1 MKRCENSSLLFFF
14 LSTEKA
20 QGQQYPGRLAQYV
33 LIHTKFNSTGSAA
46 FSIMSSQPVI
56 IPTAS
61 LHGKVALITGA
72 SRGIGRGCALEL
84 ARRGCKVVINYAK
97 SKQAADDAVNAIVDV
112 TGSKDTAISI
122 QADVTK
128 VSEIERLFHEAA
140 DHFGRIDFVFSNS
153 GAESFD
159 KTEDI
164 SEAQYDYVFSLNTK
178 AQFFVAKTAWKHL
191 QDGGRVVLMS
201 SLAAGALGIKDHALY
216 NSSKLAVVGMVK
228 AFATDFGSRRITV
241 NGIAPGGVV
250 SDMFYENAWRYIP
263 GATADWPFETIE
275 NMVAKRTPLGRCGVP
290 EDIAR
295 VVAFLMSED
304 GGWVNGKQST
314 SQTDM
319 KWFQIIN
326 TSPTGQV
333 LTITGGYP

>member
-1 MKRCENSSLLFFF
+1 
-14 LSTEKA
+14 
-20 QGQQYPGRLAQYV
+20 
-33 LIHTKFNSTGSAA
+33 
-46 FSIMSSQPVI
+46 MSSQPVI

-112 TGSKDTAISI
+112 TDSKDTAISI
-122 QADVTK
+122 QADVTR
-128 VSEIERLFHEAA
+128 VFEIERLFQEAA

-159 KTEDI
+159 KTEEI

-178 AQFFVAKTAWKHL
+178 AQSFVAKAAWKHL

-241 NGIAPGGVV
+241 NGIAPGGIV
-250 SDMFYENAWRYIP
+250 SDMFYDNAWRYIP

-275 NMVAKRTPLGRCGVP
+275 KMVANRTPLGRCGVP

-304 GGWVNGKQST
+304 GGWLNGKQST

-326 TSPTGQV
+326 ASPTGQV
-333 LTITGGYP
+333 LNITGGYP

>member
-1 MKRCENSSLLFFF
+1 
-14 LSTEKA
+14 
-20 QGQQYPGRLAQYV
+20 
-33 LIHTKFNSTGSAA
+33 
-46 FSIMSSQPVI
+46 MSSQPVTV
-56 IPTAS
+56 PTAS

-97 SKQAADDAVNAIVDV
+97 SKQAADDAVKAIVDV
-112 TGSKDTAISI
+112 TGSKDAAISI
-122 QADVTK
+122 QADVTR
-128 VSEIERLFHEAA
+128 VSEIERLFQEAA
-140 DHFGRIDFVFSNS
+140 GHFGKIDFVFSNS

-159 KTEDI
+159 KTEEI
-164 SEAQYDYVFSLNTK
+164 TEAQYDYVFSLNTK
-178 AQFFVAKTAWKHL
+178 AQFFVAKTAWKYL

-275 NMVAKRTPLGRCGVP
+275 NMVANRTPLGRCGVP

-304 GGWVNGKQST
+304 GGWINGEKSPFRT
-314 SQTDM
+314 N
-319 KWFQIIN
+319 IN
-326 TSPTGQV
+326 QFKH
-333 LTITGGYP
+333 LTLIQQAKCSLSLVVIPRSIGMSKNTMDLMEDFSKVPPINCSH

>member
-1 MKRCENSSLLFFF
+1 
-14 LSTEKA
+14 
-20 QGQQYPGRLAQYV
+20 
-33 LIHTKFNSTGSAA
+33 
-46 FSIMSSQPVI
+46 MSSQPVI
-56 IPTAS
+56 VPTAS

-97 SKQAADDAVNAIVDV
+97 SKQAADDAVKAIVDV
-112 TGSKDTAISI
+112 TGSKDAAISI
-122 QADVTK
+122 QADVTR
-128 VSEIERLFHEAA
+128 VSEIERLFQEAVG
-140 DHFGRIDFVFSNS
+140 HFGKIDFVFSNS

-164 SEAQYDYVFSLNTK
+164 TEAQYDYVFSLNTK
-178 AQFFVAKTAWKHL
+178 AQFFVAKTAWKYI

-263 GATADWPFETIE
+263 GATVDWPFETIE
-275 NMVAKRTPLGRCGVP
+275 NMVANRTPLGRCGVP

-304 GGWVNGKQST
+304 GGWINGEQSPSRT
-314 SQTDM
+314 
-319 KWFQIIN
+319 KIN
-326 TSPTGQV
+326 NV
-333 LTITGGYP
+333 K

>member
-1 MKRCENSSLLFFF
+1 
-14 LSTEKA
+14 
-20 QGQQYPGRLAQYV
+20 
-33 LIHTKFNSTGSAA
+33 
-46 FSIMSSQPVI
+46 MSSQPVLV
-56 IPTAS
+56 PTAS

-84 ARRGCKVVINYAK
+84 AKRGCKVVINYAK
-97 SKQAADDAVNAIVDV
+97 SKQAADEAVKAIVDV
-112 TGSKDTAISI
+112 VGVKDAAIPI

-128 VSEIERLFHEAA
+128 VTEIERLFQEAV
-140 DHFGRIDFVFSNS
+140 DHFGRIDFVLSNS

-164 SEAQYDYVFSLNTK
+164 TEAQYDYVFSLNTK
-178 AQFFVAKTAWKHL
+178 AQFFVAKSAWKHL

-216 NSSKLAVVGMVK
+216 NSSKLAVAGMVK

-250 SDMFYENAWRYIP
+250 SDMFFENAWRYIP
-263 GATADWPFETIE
+263 GATADWPLEKIE
-275 NMVAKRTPLGRCGVP
+275 NMVANRTPLARCGVP

-304 GGWVNGKQST
+304 GGWVNGEQLR
-314 SQTDM
+314 SQTKIEVLQM
-319 KWFQIIN
+319 FNTHFQ
-326 TSPTGQV
+326 
-333 LTITGGYP
+333 

>member
-1 MKRCENSSLLFFF
+1 M
-14 LSTEKA
+14 ST
-20 QGQQYPGRLAQYV
+20 
-33 LIHTKFNSTGSAA
+33 
-46 FSIMSSQPVI
+46 QPVLV
-56 IPTAS
+56 PTAS
-61 LHGKVALITGA
+61 LHGKVALVTGA

-84 ARRGCKVVINYAK
+84 ARRGCKVVVNYAK
-97 SKQAADDAVNAIVDV
+97 SKQAADDAVKAIVDV
-112 TGSKDTAISI
+112 SGSKDAAISI
-122 QADVTK
+122 RADVTK
-128 VSEIERLFHEAA
+128 VAEIERLFQEAA

-164 SEAQYDYVFSLNTK
+164 TEAQYDYVFSLNTK
-178 AQFFVAKTAWKHL
+178 AQFFVAKTALKHL

-228 AFATDFGSRRITV
+228 AFATDFGPRGITV
-241 NGIAPGGVV
+241 NGIAPGGIV

-263 GATADWPFETIE
+263 GATADWPFEKIE
-275 NMVAKRTPLGRCGVP
+275 NMVANRTPLARCGVP
-290 EDIAR
+290 EDIAK

-304 GGWVNGKQST
+304 GAWVNGEQST
-314 SQTDM
+314 SRTKIKELQVLN
-319 KWFQIIN
+319 I
-326 TSPTGQV
+326 SLTGQV

>member
-1 MKRCENSSLLFFF
+1 MVRSPN
-14 LSTEKA
+14 
-20 QGQQYPGRLAQYV
+20 P
-33 LIHTKFNSTGSAA
+33 
-46 FSIMSSQPVI
+46 P
-56 IPTAS
+56 
-61 LHGKVALITGA
+61 
-72 SRGIGRGCALEL
+72 
-84 ARRGCKVVINYAK
+84 

-112 TGSKDTAISI
+112 TGSKDAAISI

-128 VSEIERLFHEAA
+128 VSEIERLFQEAA

-159 KTEDI
+159 KTEEI
-164 SEAQYDYVFSLNTK
+164 SEAQYDYFFSLNTK

-241 NGIAPGGVV
+241 NGIAPGGII

-263 GATADWPFETIE
+263 GATADWPFETFE
-275 NMVAKRTPLGRCGVP
+275 NMAANRTPLGRCGVP

-304 GGWVNGKQST
+304 GGWVNGP
-314 SQTDM
+314 
-319 KWFQIIN
+319 I
-326 TSPTGQV
+326 

>member
-1 MKRCENSSLLFFF
+1 
-14 LSTEKA
+14 
-20 QGQQYPGRLAQYV
+20 
-33 LIHTKFNSTGSAA
+33 
-46 FSIMSSQPVI
+46 MSSQPVI

-140 DHFGRIDFVFSNS
+140 DHFGRIDFVLSNS

-159 KTEDI
+159 KTEEI

-326 TSPTGQV
+326 ISPTGQV

>member
-1 MKRCENSSLLFFF
+1 
-14 LSTEKA
+14 
-20 QGQQYPGRLAQYV
+20 
-33 LIHTKFNSTGSAA
+33 
-46 FSIMSSQPVI
+46 MSSQPVLV
-56 IPTAS
+56 PTAS

-84 ARRGCKVVINYAK
+84 ARRGCKVVINYAR
-97 SKQAADDAVNAIVDV
+97 SKQAADDAVKAIVEA
-112 TGSKDTAISI
+112 TGSKDAAISI

-128 VSEIERLFHEAA
+128 VTEIERLFQEAA
-140 DHFGRIDFVFSNS
+140 DHYGRIDFVFSNS

-159 KTEDI
+159 KTEEI
-164 SEAQYDYVFSLNTK
+164 TEAQFDYVFSLNTK

-216 NSSKLAVVGMVK
+216 NSSKLAVAGMVK

-241 NGIAPGGVV
+241 NGIAPGGIV

-263 GATADWPFETIE
+263 GATADWPFDKIE
-275 NMVAKRTPLGRCGVP
+275 NMVANRTPLGRCGMP

-295 VVAFLMSED
+295 VVAFLVSED
-304 GGWVNGKQST
+304 GGWVNGEQSPWR
-314 SQTDM
+314 SKLMGSKHLIRLQQG
-319 KWFQIIN
+319 KF
-326 TSPTGQV
+326 SPSLV
-333 LTITGGYP
+333 DIHRFFF

>member
-1 MKRCENSSLLFFF
+1 
-14 LSTEKA
+14 
-20 QGQQYPGRLAQYV
+20 
-33 LIHTKFNSTGSAA
+33 
-46 FSIMSSQPVI
+46 MSPQPVLV
-56 IPTAS
+56 PTAS

-84 ARRGCKVVINYAK
+84 AKRGCKVVINYAR
-97 SKQAADDAVNAIVDV
+97 SKKAADDAVKAIADV
-112 TGSKDTAISI
+112 TGARDTAISI

-128 VSEIERLFHEAA
+128 VAEIERLFQEAA
-140 DHFGRIDFVFSNS
+140 DHFGRIDFVLSNS

-164 SEAQYDYVFSLNTK
+164 AEAQYDYVFSLNTK

-216 NSSKLAVVGMVK
+216 NSSKFAVVGMVK

-263 GATADWPFETIE
+263 GATADWPFEKIE
-275 NMVAKRTPLGRCGVP
+275 SMVANRTPLGRCGVP

-295 VVAFLMSED
+295 VVAFLVSED
-304 GGWVNGKQST
+304 GGWVN
-314 SQTDM
+314 
-319 KWFQIIN
+319 
-326 TSPTGQV
+326 GQV